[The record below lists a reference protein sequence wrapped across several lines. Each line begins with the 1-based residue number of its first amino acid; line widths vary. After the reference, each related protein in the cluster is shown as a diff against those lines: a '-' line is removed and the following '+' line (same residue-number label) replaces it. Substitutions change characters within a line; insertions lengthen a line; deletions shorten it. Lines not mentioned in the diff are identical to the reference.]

1 MYTPEYFKMDDIREI
16 TDFIRQNSFAILISN
31 NNGKL
36 NSTHIP
42 ILIESEEGEN
52 GFLYG
57 HFAKANQQWKNID
70 KEVLVIFSG
79 AHKYISPTW
88 YESDQTVPT
97 WSYLSVHVYGN
108 IEIINDKDVKIKLV
122 KDLVK
127 YFEGENSSYS
137 IENLK
142 QSYFEGQINGIVGF
156 KIEITKIEGK
166 KKISQNHPEE
176 RQKRVIDKLE
186 EIDDENSKEI
196 AERMKMNLS
205 FVKSPEKNSGEDSNE
220 N

>member
-1 MYTPEYFKMDDIREI
+1 MYTPEYFKMNDKNEI
-16 TDFIRQNSFAILISN
+16 IDFIRQNSFSILISTN
-31 NNGKL
+31 DGKL

-42 ILIESEEGEN
+42 ILIESEEGVN

-70 KEVLVIFSG
+70 KEVLVIFPG

-97 WSYLSVHVYGN
+97 WSYLAVHVYGN
-108 IEIINDKDVKIKLV
+108 IEIVNDKDEKIKLV
-122 KDLVK
+122 KDLVN

-137 IENLK
+137 TENLK

-186 EIDDENSKEI
+186 EIDDEDSKEI
-196 AERMKMNLS
+196 AGKMKKNLNS
-205 FVKSPEKNSGEDSNE
+205 LNSADQKN
-220 N
+220 

>member
-1 MYTPEYFKMDDIREI
+1 MYTPEHFKMNDKDEI
-16 TDFIRQNSFAILISN
+16 IEFIRHNSFAILISN
-31 NNGKL
+31 NDGKL

-42 ILIESEEGEN
+42 ILIENEEGEN

-70 KEVLVIFSG
+70 KEVLVIFPG

-97 WSYLSVHVYGN
+97 WNYISVHVYGN
-108 IEIINDKDVKIKLV
+108 IEITNDKDVKIKLV

-137 IENLK
+137 TENLK

-156 KIEITKIEGK
+156 KIEITNIEGK
-166 KKISQNHPEE
+166 KKISQNHPVE
-176 RQKRVIDKLE
+176 RQKSVINKLE
-186 EIDDENSKEI
+186 EINDKDSKEI
-196 AERMKMNLS
+196 AEKMKRNL
-205 FVKSPEKNSGEDSNE
+205 EILNSDD
-220 N
+220 

>member
-1 MYTPEYFKMDDIREI
+1 MYTPEYFKMNDKNEI
-16 TDFIRQNSFAILISN
+16 IDFIRQNSFAILISTN
-31 NNGKL
+31 DGKL

-42 ILIESEEGEN
+42 ILIESEEGVN

-70 KEVLVIFSG
+70 KEVLVIFPG

-97 WSYLSVHVYGN
+97 WNYLAVHVYGN
-108 IEIINDKDVKIKLV
+108 IEIVNDKDEKIKLV
-122 KDLVK
+122 KDLVN

-137 IENLK
+137 TENLK
-142 QSYFEGQINGIVGF
+142 QNYFEGQINGIVGF

-186 EIDDENSKEI
+186 EIDDEDSKEI
-196 AERMKMNLS
+196 AGKMKKNLNS
-205 FVKSPEKNSGEDSNE
+205 LISADQKN
-220 N
+220 